1 MTWIETFFMW
11 LSMSFFMFQLATGL
25 SLTTQFVVSM
35 VHVSLSEPFVC
46 AFEALSVDVRVD
58 RRASIRNFRP
68 LTCPWTKVTRNYP
81 SACLQ
86 VRLNAMELCEAEN
99 SVKLQRRK
107 RILQEILS
115 TEETYQRHINLIVNV
130 GIKFLKQQLV
140 NQ

>member
-1 MTWIETFFMW
+1 
-11 LSMSFFMFQLATGL
+11 MSSYKING
-25 SLTTQFVVSM
+25 
-35 VHVSLSEPFVC
+35 
-46 AFEALSVDVRVD
+46 
-58 RRASIRNFRP
+58 
-68 LTCPWTKVTRNYP
+68 
-81 SACLQ
+81 ACLQ

-140 NQ
+140 HCHADTIN